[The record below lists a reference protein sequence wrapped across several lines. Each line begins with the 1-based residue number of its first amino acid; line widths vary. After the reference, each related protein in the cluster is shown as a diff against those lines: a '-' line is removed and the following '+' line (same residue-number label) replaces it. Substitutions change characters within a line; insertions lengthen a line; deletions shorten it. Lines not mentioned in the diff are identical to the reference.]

1 MTTSDVTDL
10 LHALYASFA
19 SGDASPWADS
29 MGDDALC
36 IGTDAPEWWQGRDAM
51 MPILRAQVSEMS
63 AAGISMAAGDP
74 VIGEHGDVVWAAD
87 RPTLTQPDGSTVA
100 LRATLVAVRVDGGLR
115 VEQMHLSV
123 PAPNEEVVQ
132 QVLTV

>member
-10 LHALYASFA
+10 LHAFYASLA
-19 SGDASPWADS
+19 SGDASAWADQ
-29 MGDDALC
+29 MGEDALC
-36 IGTDAPEWWQGRDAM
+36 IGTDEPEWWHGREAM

-74 VIGEHGDVVWAAD
+74 IVGEHGDVVWVAD
-87 RPTLTQPDGSTVA
+87 RPTMTQPDGSTIT
-100 LRATLVAVRVDGGLR
+100 LRATLVAVRVDAGLR

-132 QVLTV
+132 RTLTV